1 VPSQR
6 KTRVLRLA
14 GRRERPA
21 HQRPAGIP
29 EVRLGKT
36 TQTGVAPS
44 MFALLERGV
53 QLRPEVAMATRGRVV
68 FRFAEPF
75 APLRVSFAS
84 RAITVEDGDLRKPD
98 LAIEGSL
105 PDIVNFVATPLVGGI
120 PNPARVRGRAA
131 IAQVARRRVRL
142 VGDRSLARN
151 VLRLL
156 ALDRPRRGE

>member
-1 VPSQR
+1 
-6 KTRVLRLA
+6 
-14 GRRERPA
+14 
-21 HQRPAGIP
+21 
-29 EVRLGKT
+29 
-36 TQTGVAPS
+36 

-53 QLRPEVAMATRGRVV
+53 HLRPEVALVTRGRVV

-75 APLRVSFAS
+75 APLQVSFAP
-84 RAITVEDGDLRKPD
+84 RTITVEDGDLRKPD
-98 LAIEGSL
+98 LAITGSL

-142 VGDRSLARN
+142 EGDRSLARN

-156 ALDRPRRGE
+156 ALDRQRPGD